1 MFDELLKGARTNVGN
16 FFDNGFDRL
25 NEYGGRLQRAMPGN
39 IVRPIPDTQ
48 RVMLREPQP
57 SSALQEMSN
66 SVQKGGGGGSS
77 DSGSKVTKDKMTIKK
92 SLPDGRQVT
101 VNIDLPQDQQQQPN
115 MQGTQEIPTDIQGSL
130 QQIPTDTRGS
140 LQQIP
145 SGTSQAMN
153 YFQQKTPPGQETNQA
168 FPVLGDQD
176 FMAKIAEAD
185 KLRPGLGNLLLMQA
199 FFESTLGRNTPNV
212 FGVKPGGESRG
223 FESPSAALDYQLGPQ
238 VLGGGANPNMNILNS
253 QEPLTE
259 QDIINLYQS
268 YDPPG
273 AYLQDMLAAL
283 QQQG

>member
-25 NEYGGRLQRAMPGN
+25 NEYGGKLQRAMPGN

-101 VNIDLPQDQQQQPN
+101 VNIDLPQDEQQQQQQQQQQQP
-115 MQGTQEIPTDIQGSL
+115 QQQQ
-130 QQIPTDTRGS
+130 QQIPQGTD
-140 LQQIP
+140 
-145 SGTSQAMN
+145 QAMN